1 MKLMVKNLR
10 RVRALTRAVLL
21 ASLGGCTTTSEAP
34 PPALPAPTVEAV
46 AAAPAPVAAPATAA
60 VARRFE
66 EALTDAANTLF
77 SQIRASANGEKQ
89 LLVIDPLIDGVSGM
103 QSNATRTMASRIG
116 ELVRGHYPQFDLQP
130 FSAANVRRSPKVLVG
145 TFTAVNSEGDTTG
158 TREAYRICLAL
169 ADLKSGTVAAKGTA
183 RAHMPGV
190 DHAPTP
196 YFQDSPAWMKEASTE
211 GYVNTCQTSKP
222 GDAIQPAYLDS
233 ILAGSLI
240 SDAIAAYD
248 AGRYADALDRY
259 SSALELPTGHQ
270 LRVFNGVY
278 LANLKLGRQAAANDA
293 FSRIVAYGLAKN
305 RLAVKFLFK
314 PGSTAFVPD
323 KQVSAHYP
331 MWMKE
336 IARGAIQSKS
346 CLEVIGHTS
355 RSGAEPLNQRLS
367 QLRADYIKK
376 RLQGEEP
383 QLAKRITAQG
393 VGSRDNL
400 VGTGKDDIS
409 DALDRR
415 VVFQVT
421 ACGGGTQYY

>member
-1 MKLMVKNLR
+1 
-10 RVRALTRAVLL
+10 
-21 ASLGGCTTTSEAP
+21 
-34 PPALPAPTVEAV
+34 
-46 AAAPAPVAAPATAA
+46 
-60 VARRFE
+60 
-66 EALTDAANTLF
+66 
-77 SQIRASANGEKQ
+77 
-89 LLVIDPLIDGVSGM
+89 
-103 QSNATRTMASRIG
+103 
-116 ELVRGHYPQFDLQP
+116 
-130 FSAANVRRSPKVLVG
+130 
-145 TFTAVNSEGDTTG
+145 
-158 TREAYRICLAL
+158 
-169 ADLKSGTVAAKGTA
+169 
-183 RAHMPGV
+183 
-190 DHAPTP
+190 HAPTP

-222 GDAIQPAYLDS
+222 GNAIQPAYLDS

-314 PGSTAFVPD
+314 PGSIAFVPD

-376 RLQGEEP
+376 RLQGEAP

-415 VVFQVT
+415 VVFQVA